1 MVVRDYYFVAA
12 DMECCCFHRLTDFG
26 FLHLPLLPVCLLIL
40 APNSADFCGSYSNLY
55 VGGLDTLQVGAM
67 FPDLPA
73 LVLLEHACVKALCF
87 SLPVCDDG
95 IFDLRVVPFLLLPDI
110 CLLF

>member
-1 MVVRDYYFVAA
+1 MVIRDYFFVGA
-12 DMECCCFHRLTDFG
+12 DMECCCFHRSNDFG
-26 FLHLPLLPVCLLIL
+26 FFLYLL
-40 APNSADFCGSYSNLY
+40 SASSASRLSRLTFAAASATVDYF
-55 VGGLDTLQVGAM
+55 GGLDLLQVSAM
-67 FPDLPA
+67 SPDLPA
-73 LVLLEHACVKALCF
+73 LVLLRHVHAQLRAF